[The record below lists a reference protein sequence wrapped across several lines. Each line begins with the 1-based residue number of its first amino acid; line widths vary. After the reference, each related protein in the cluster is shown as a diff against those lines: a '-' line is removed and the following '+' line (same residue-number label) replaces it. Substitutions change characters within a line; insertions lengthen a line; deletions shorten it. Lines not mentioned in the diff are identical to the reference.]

1 MASYLSTSSSS
12 ACKSYSVD
20 YKRHSTVD
28 INKCLKNGPISNWI
42 YHYHWV
48 DLLARNESKCEFQ
61 FIFRIA
67 YISKYT
73 SSHKNLLFLY
83 SMLLY
88 FSSRVQLQV
97 KSPKEIKIL
106 LILSV
111 YVHIP
116 PSPEKQCFEDCR
128 IEESWAVD
136 AIRLTNTRE
145 EGKKLPMKQ
154 KVDEIVRRDQI

>member
-1 MASYLSTSSSS
+1 MLSLFILFHLKEDMVHIYSIYLRGQRKMASYLSTSSSS

-28 INKCLKNGPISNWI
+28 INKCLKNGPISNWT
-42 YHYHWV
+42 YHWV

-67 YISKYT
+67 KSSGILHKYT

-106 LILSV
+106 LILCV
-111 YVHIP
+111 YVII
-116 PSPEKQCFEDCR
+116 FAR
-128 IEESWAVD
+128 
-136 AIRLTNTRE
+136 
-145 EGKKLPMKQ
+145 
-154 KVDEIVRRDQI
+154 